1 MRKQFENLL
10 TLNEMGTGW
19 ANAELE
25 VRHQPLLYCTP
36 ASLVLTGEQMA
47 DMLAREAEQ
56 FPKLRTVP
64 YGEALLLTLIATFP
78 CPAK

>member
-1 MRKQFENLL
+1 
-10 TLNEMGTGW
+10 
-19 ANAELE
+19 
-25 VRHQPLLYCTP
+25 
-36 ASLVLTGEQMA
+36 MA